1 MKKLLMSSKKDSSKK
16 KKKKEWRSL
25 TVKKK
30 AKNMLK
36 ILERV
41 ELCLS
46 KNKGKEMSMNCLRR
60 LSKSIDI

>member
-16 KKKKEWRSL
+16 KERKEWRFL
-25 TVKKK
+25 TGNKK

-36 ILERV
+36 IFERV

>member
-16 KKKKEWRSL
+16 RKRKECRFL